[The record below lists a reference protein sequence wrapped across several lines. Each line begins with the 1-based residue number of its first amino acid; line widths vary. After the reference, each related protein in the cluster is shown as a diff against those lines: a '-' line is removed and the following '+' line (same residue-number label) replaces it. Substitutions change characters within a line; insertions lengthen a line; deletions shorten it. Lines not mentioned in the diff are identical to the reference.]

1 MLHRRH
7 GRLLHA
13 AYCLLISRPMEC
25 EGLQQEE
32 TGSPQIG
39 RLDGLP
45 NNMTEGIP
53 TSEWFN
59 GHGMVGA
66 YR

>member
-1 MLHRRH
+1 
-7 GRLLHA
+7 
-13 AYCLLISRPMEC
+13 MEC

-66 YR
+66 DR